1 MKRVLEIFFK
11 SFCRTVE
18 HDGIEHAGYMAFL
31 ALLSLFPALLLFLVA
46 TNLLGAPNIG
56 NLLVLWLLNNLPYNT
71 TEAIRP
77 HIAQLGKMPAQ
88 SLMGLAVF
96 GSIWTASSFVEG
108 IRTILNRIYRVHSPP
123 RYLIRRFLSLVQF
136 FIIGACIFAAI
147 MLLVVIPEFVT
158 QLPEIRPAMAF
169 LSPAW
174 QQIRYTA
181 LFGILLLMTS
191 LVYYLIPNV
200 KLSLTKVLPGATVTV
215 FSWIIACRI
224 LASWASYYSQLNLI
238 YGQLGSIIMSLLL
251 FYVSNVI
258 FIYGAELNYL
268 LSVGDKKEHE

>member
-1 MKRVLEIFFK
+1 VKRVLEIFFK
-11 SFCRTVE
+11 SFYKTIE

-31 ALLSLFPALLLFLVA
+31 ALLALFPALLLFLVA

-56 NLLVLWLLNNLPYNT
+56 NLLVLWLLNNLPYST

-77 HIAQLGKMPAQ
+77 HIAQLGQMPAQ

-123 RYLIRRFLSLVQF
+123 RYLMRRLLSLMQF
-136 FIIGACIFAAI
+136 FIIGACIFIAI
-147 MLLVVIPEFVT
+147 MLLVVIPELIT
-158 QLPEIRPAMAF
+158 CLPEMQPAIAF

-174 QQIRYTA
+174 QQIRYIT
-181 LFGILLLMTS
+181 LFGILLVMTS
-191 LVYYLIPNV
+191 LVYYLVPNI
-200 KLSLTKVLPGATVTV
+200 KLSLPKVLPGATVTV
-215 FSWIIACRI
+215 FLWIIAGRI
-224 LASWASYYSQLNLI
+224 LASWAAYYSQLNLI
-238 YGQLGSIIMSLLL
+238 YGPLGSIIISLLL
-251 FYVSNVI
+251 FYISNII

-268 LSVGDKKEHE
+268 LSGAEKNE